1 MLSLRSSIAQK
12 LLSYFFLNQKEERYV
27 NELAKILDV
36 DPKNLDI
43 KLKELELEGLFAS
56 EFRGQERYYFLNDR
70 YFLLNEY
77 KQIVLKIFGL
87 EGILKES
94 LSKVNGVKEV
104 YIFGSY
110 ASDKLK
116 AGSDLDLLVIG
127 DHDITEIQKSI
138 LSVQRKFGRDVNVVN
153 MSKREFAQRK
163 VKKDA
168 FLDEIF
174 KKPII
179 RVV

>member
-1 MLSLRSSIAQK
+1 MISLRSSIAQK

-36 DPKNLDI
+36 DPKNLDT
-43 KLKELELEGLFAS
+43 KLKELELEGLFSS
-56 EFRGQERYYFLNDR
+56 EFRGQERYYFLNDH

-77 KQIVLKIFGL
+77 RQIVLKTFGL
-87 EGILKES
+87 EGILKEI
-94 LSKVNGVKEV
+94 LSKVSGIKEV

-110 ASDKLK
+110 AGNKLN

-127 DHDITEIQKSI
+127 NHDITAIQKSI
-138 LSVQRKFGRDVNVVN
+138 LSVQKKFGREVNVVN
-153 MSKREFAQRK
+153 MSEGEFVQRK

-179 RVV
+179 RVI